1 MNSSTKADEHMGRPR
16 ITLSTNLGGEIE
28 IWLNET
34 GRDLL
39 VRELQNLSEASDHFH
54 LSPEEWGGEVPL
66 RTKAYRPGD
75 KIIESGK
82 ILFRPDKWDAEH
94 FPHVLEG

>member
-1 MNSSTKADEHMGRPR
+1 MNSLHGADEHMERPR
-16 ITLSTNLGGEIE
+16 ITLSRNLDGEIE

-39 VRELQNLSEASDHFH
+39 VRELQSLSESSDHFH
-54 LSPEEWGGEVPL
+54 LGPEELDAEVPL
-66 RTKAYRPGD
+66 RTKAYQPGD
-75 KIIESGK
+75 EIIEWGK
-82 ILFRPDKWDAEH
+82 VLLRPDKWDAEH